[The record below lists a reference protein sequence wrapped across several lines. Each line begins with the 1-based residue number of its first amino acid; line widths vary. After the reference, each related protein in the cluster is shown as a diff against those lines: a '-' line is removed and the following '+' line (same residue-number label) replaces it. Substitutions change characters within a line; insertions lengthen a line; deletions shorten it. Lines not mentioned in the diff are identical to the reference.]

1 MFFITLKRIIK
12 SGVISFWRNRWV
24 SLATILVM
32 VLALFM
38 VGALLFSNVLLS
50 SALSRLEDKVDIS
63 IYFRT
68 DAPESEIKNLL
79 SSLSGLP
86 QVKEVE
92 YVSREQAL
100 EDFKKRHQNNSL
112 VTRSLDELEDNPL
125 GASLNVKAKDLGQ
138 YEAIA
143 RFFEAGIFS
152 SIIDKVNYFQNQL
165 IIDRLS
171 GILGASRQVGMGASA
186 VLALVAVFVVFNTI
200 RLAIY
205 TNREEISVMRLV
217 GAKNNYIRGPYI
229 VEGVLYGVIAAVSA
243 MIIFYPLTLWLGPQA
258 ERFFGGPD
266 LFSYYLENFFEIF
279 AILLFVGVFLGVI
292 SGWIAVKRYLKI

>member
-1 MFFITLKRIIK
+1 MFFVTLKRIIK

>member
-100 EDFKKRHQNNSL
+100 EDFKKRHQNNS
-112 VTRSLDELEDNPL
+112 L

>member
-152 SIIDKVNYFQNQL
+152 SIIDKVNYFHNQL